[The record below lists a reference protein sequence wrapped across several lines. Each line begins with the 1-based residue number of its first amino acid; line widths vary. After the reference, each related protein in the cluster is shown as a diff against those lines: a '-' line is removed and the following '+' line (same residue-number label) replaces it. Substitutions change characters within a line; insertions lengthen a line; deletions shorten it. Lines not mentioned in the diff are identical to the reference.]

1 MAEQS
6 FLRIS
11 QLRDENLVTI
21 CDVTPVE
28 GTADQ
33 MLARLRRIYGSD
45 KAPAA
50 EGQVW
55 IELYDANED
64 LTDEREIIRQEQAV
78 WLLGSFFK
86 LPRKA
91 WRTFKPPPTK
101 RSVSVSSGAS

>member
-1 MAEQS
+1 MS

-11 QLRDENLVTI
+11 QYIDDNLTTI

-28 GTADQ
+28 GTAEQ

-45 KAPAA
+45 KAVG
-50 EGQVW
+50 GQGDVW

-64 LTDEREIIRQEQAV
+64 LTDEREIIRQNQAA
-78 WLLGSFFK
+78 WLLSTFFQ

-91 WRTFKPPPTK
+91 WRTFK
-101 RSVSVSSGAS
+101 